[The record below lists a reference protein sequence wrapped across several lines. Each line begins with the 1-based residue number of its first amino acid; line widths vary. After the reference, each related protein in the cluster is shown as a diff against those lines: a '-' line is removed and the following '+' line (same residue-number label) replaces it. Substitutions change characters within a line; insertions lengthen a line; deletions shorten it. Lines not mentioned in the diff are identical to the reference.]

1 MSKKAGMAG
10 YADSVFSESNSIN
23 ILKELLES
31 KKRIKTHFGEG
42 DKVPNHDGYFELL
55 RNEPEKRPKRR
66 FNVQIKSVKKLD
78 KTESGKNECKYLY
91 KLKTEFLYY
100 VQGMIS
106 KDPAIYFVVDIT
118 TRNVFFIYQ
127 KKN

>member
-1 MSKKAGMAG
+1 MGKMVGMAG

-23 ILKELLES
+23 ILEELLES

-55 RNEPEKRPKRR
+55 RNESEKRPKRR

-78 KTESGKNECKYLY
+78 KTESGKNKGKYVYDLV
-91 KLKTEFLYY
+91 LQL
-100 VQGMIS
+100 
-106 KDPAIYFVVDIT
+106 
-118 TRNVFFIYQ
+118 
-127 KKN
+127 